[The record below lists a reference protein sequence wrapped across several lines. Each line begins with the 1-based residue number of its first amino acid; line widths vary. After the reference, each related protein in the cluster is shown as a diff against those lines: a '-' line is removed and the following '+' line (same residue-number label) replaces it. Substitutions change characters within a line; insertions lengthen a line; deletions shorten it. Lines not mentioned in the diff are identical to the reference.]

1 MKKKFMMNLKKNKKL
16 INGVWFY
23 GLSGSGKTTS
33 SKYLKKNIF
42 KNALILDGD
51 MIRKYIS
58 IDLGYEMKDRLI
70 QLRRI
75 VGLCKICI
83 NSGIFPICSTVYMN
97 KQAINDLKKM
107 KIIPIKIHRDF
118 NKIKKFKIYKLKRNV
133 FGKDLNYN
141 KILNEVLITN
151 KNKKNLFNDLKNIFS
166 K

>member
-1 MKKKFMMNLKKNKKL
+1 MMNLKKKYKS

-51 MIRKYIS
+51 IIRKYIS
-58 IDLGYEMKDRLI
+58 TDLGYEMKDRLI

-75 VGLCKICI
+75 VGLCKVSVK
-83 NSGIFPICSTVYMN
+83 SGIFPICSTVYMN
-97 KQAINDLKKM
+97 KKAINDLKKM
-107 KIIPIKIHRDF
+107 KIITIRIHRDF
-118 NKIKKFKIYKLKRNV
+118 SEIKKFKIYKLKKNV

-141 KILNEVLITN
+141 KNFNEVLIIN
-151 KNKKNLFNDLKNIFS
+151 NNKKKLFVDLKNIFS